1 MSEKTDVSDVNI
13 DLIINSIT
21 EIMERLLTD
30 EYKNLKNKNKDK
42 LLLKLEN
49 EFPKFTENNYT
60 LLKMIVNGEDISF
73 FYKMLEMIDSV
84 QKKKKT
90 IDEVEKSLGEELA
103 DQYLYPSLSKK
114 EVKNIK
120 KKLNK

>member
-30 EYKNLKNKNKDK
+30 EYQNLKNKNKDK

-49 EFPKFTENNYT
+49 EFPEFAEQNYT

-84 QKKKKT
+84 QKKKNT

>member
-49 EFPKFTENNYT
+49 EFPEFAEQNYT

-84 QKKKKT
+84 QKKKNT